1 MIATPGFHYRFA
13 FLCIISLAG
22 LGLLEACGRP
32 DSTATPAPAVQDK
45 RVTCQVPH
53 SYVIGVLGKNDEELF
68 SAVEDGDARRAERSI
83 GEGANVNASG
93 SLKRTPLFAAAFCD
107 RPELAKLL
115 IDKGGKVD
123 DRDANGMSPLHA
135 AVIVG
140 GFDTA
145 KILIANGANIN
156 IADGA
161 GRTPLHLAA
170 ATNQS
175 SMVLMLLERGANAS
189 TRDKKGMT
197 AAALALDNGHKTPA
211 AAIKDWQTNE
221 KAARQK

>member
-1 MIATPGFHYRFA
+1 MIATPAFHYRFA
-13 FLCIISLAG
+13 FLCVVSLAG
-22 LGLLEACGRP
+22 VSLLGACGRS
-32 DSTATPAPAVQDK
+32 DSTAAPAPAVQDK
-45 RVTCQVPH
+45 RATCQVPH
-53 SYVIGVLGKNDEELF
+53 SYVIGALGKNDEELF
-68 SAVEDGDARRAERSI
+68 SAVEAGDARQAERSI
-83 GEGANVNASG
+83 GEGANVNTTG

-115 IDKGGKVD
+115 IDKGSKVD
-123 DRDANGMSPLHA
+123 DLDSNGMSPLHA

-156 IADGA
+156 LTDGA

-170 ATNQS
+170 ATNQN
-175 SMVLMLLERGANAS
+175 SMVQMLLERGANAS
-189 TRDKKGMT
+189 VRDKKGMT

-211 AAIKDWQTNE
+211 AAIKDWQANE
-221 KAARQK
+221 KTMRQK